1 MAEHN
6 FERASCSISC
16 AKSSIPHTGLRPHSF
31 THPPHS
37 SHSFKSLGTHSFAHP
52 PPPPPPHSLI
62 LVSRY
67 ICASPASLVSSL
79 SVLRD
84 IPWSVA
90 AMGLGC
96 DCRGG
101 FCSCRFPAATR
112 MARAEDRWL
121 RFLKRQRQQRQR
133 WLDAKRSDEPFS
145 TCVCISGCNCP
156 RTPLAKR
163 RRLCDDP
170 RSCFDM
176 RCLCHL

>member
-1 MAEHN
+1 M
-6 FERASCSISC
+6 
-16 AKSSIPHTGLRPHSF
+16 
-31 THPPHS
+31 
-37 SHSFKSLGTHSFAHP
+37 
-52 PPPPPPHSLI
+52 
-62 LVSRY
+62 
-67 ICASPASLVSSL
+67 SSL

-101 FCSCRFPAATR
+101 FCSCRLPAATR
-112 MARAEDRWL
+112 MARAEYRWL

-176 RCLCHL
+176 RCLCHLWLRHILLNAASYFVERCYRPQNSCKCFLLRQEANYFVDHCSTTTVDHRTSLTIAQK